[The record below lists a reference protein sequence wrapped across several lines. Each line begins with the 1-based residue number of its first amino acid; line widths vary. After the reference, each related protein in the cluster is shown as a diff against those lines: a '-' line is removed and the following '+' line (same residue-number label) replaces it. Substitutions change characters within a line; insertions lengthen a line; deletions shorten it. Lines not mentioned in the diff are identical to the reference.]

1 MTKAIHFSKEVHGG
15 AGRYVARLDGVSGEA
30 ELNFSMP
37 GADLMSADHAYA
49 PHHLR
54 GTGVSSALVGHMVAD
69 ARAGGFKVRPL
80 CSYVR
85 AQFSAHPEW
94 ADVLA

>member
-1 MTKAIHFSKEVHGG
+1 MTKAIHFSREVHG
-15 AGRYVARLDGVSGEA
+15 ALGRYVARLDSVAGEA

-37 GADLMSADHAYA
+37 APDLMSADHAYA

-85 AQFSAHPEW
+85 AQFGAHPEW